1 MADRLQ
7 KAEDELTAA
16 LVELELANGREIVPG
31 SLICYPQ
38 PPYIR
43 WEPIK
48 SSEGAIVAFT
58 NRPCYR
64 KGSHNHSIC
73 EQRFVREHPRDAKH
87 PDYIKPQVN

>member
-1 MADRLQ
+1 MDKDKLEVVRTQINELYNAD
-7 KAEDELTAA
+7 LTGA
-16 LVELELANGREIVPG
+16 
-31 SLICYPQ
+31 ICYPL
-38 PPYIR
+38 PPYVR

-73 EQRFVREHPRDAKH
+73 EERFVREHPRDARH